1 MRITTTPR
9 KPGHRAAGGRTLAS
23 QRRRIILAWIGAA
36 VLLGYL
42 ASMLMFPAPLVSRET
57 PVALVIGLPVATA
70 EERLE
75 AQGFRPKTEDRE
87 SDPAVPAEHVLW
99 QDPPGGVE
107 LESGTVVRLTISDGP
122 ASTQIPDLSDYE
134 FEPAVRVLRAG
145 GFQIGIVDSV
155 AAGQPAG
162 VVISTRP
169 PVGSSRPSG
178 TAVDLVVSR
187 GPANIRVPN
196 VVGLD
201 RVAARSLLENSGLR
215 VGAIETRTSRQ
226 LRPGQVIEQR
236 PAAGTLSPAEASIH
250 LIIVRPEGQ

>member
-1 MRITTTPR
+1 MKVTATPR
-9 KPGHRAAGGRTLAS
+9 KPLRRGVGGRTLAS
-23 QRRRIILAWIGAA
+23 QRRRIVLAWIGVA
-36 VLLGYL
+36 VVLGYL

-75 AQGFRPKTEDRE
+75 AQGFRPKAEDRE
-87 SDPAVPAEHVLW
+87 NDPAVPADHVLW

-107 LESGTVVRLTISDGP
+107 LESGTVVQLTISDGP
-122 ASTQIPDLSDYE
+122 ASTQIPDLSDFE

-145 GFQIGIVDSV
+145 GFRLGAVDSV

-169 PVGSSRPSG
+169 PVGTSRPSG
-178 TAVDLVVSR
+178 TTVDLVVSR

-201 RVAARSLLENSGLR
+201 RVAARTMLEGAGLR
-215 VGAIETRTSRQ
+215 VGVIETQSSRR
-226 LRPGQVIEQR
+226 LRPGQVLEQR
-236 PAAGTLSPAEASIH
+236 PAAGTLSPRDASIR